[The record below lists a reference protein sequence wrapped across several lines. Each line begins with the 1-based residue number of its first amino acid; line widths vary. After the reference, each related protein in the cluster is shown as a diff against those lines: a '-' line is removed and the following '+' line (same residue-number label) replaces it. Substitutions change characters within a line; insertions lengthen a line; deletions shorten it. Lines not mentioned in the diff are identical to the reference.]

1 MARFGRRPASAVGE
15 VESGGGKG
23 VEEPIELLCQDCCT
37 RYWPERQLKAM
48 NPAGLFQSQAGAVKV
63 MQDSDAVG
71 QPLLV
76 LDRAV
81 APDPNYLEVRKQIAG
96 VSALNLMHREQR
108 VRV

>member
-1 MARFGRRPASAVGE
+1 VARFGRRPAGAAGE

-48 NPAGLFQSQAGAVKV
+48 NPTGLFQSQAGAVKV

-76 LDRAV
+76 LNRAV
-81 APDPNYLEVRKQIAG
+81 ALDPKNLEVRKQLAG
-96 VSALNLMHREQR
+96 VSALNLMHAEQR